1 MTELDRHQLGPL
13 LDRVTAGDRAALNE
27 LFARLR
33 PYLHALVRR
42 TLGDDWKDASDIVQS
57 SLRRIN
63 EHLDDLLADDP
74 TVPHLLAWI
83 KKIVRNR
90 AIDEARRRAHR
101 PTPTDE
107 SALRDLPGGWGRN
120 APNAVEAPAQQ
131 AEREQRSL
139 RLLSVLGKL
148 PERQRLVVEMH
159 YFDRLRDEEIRQRIG
174 GSIAAIRVLRCRAL
188 KELRRLME
196 ANDAAE

>member
-1 MTELDRHQLGPL
+1 MTDLDRHQLRPL
-13 LDRVTAGDRAALNE
+13 LERVTQGDQQALND

-42 TLGDDWKDASDIVQS
+42 TLGPDWKDASDVVQS

-63 EHLDDLLADDP
+63 EHLDDILQDDP

-90 AIDEARRRAHR
+90 AIDEARRRGSA
-101 PTPTDE
+101 PATGDGSGLE
-107 SALRDLPGGWGRN
+107 SVPGRN
-120 APNAVEAPAQQ
+120 PEDSK
-131 AEREQRSL
+131 ERDQRAAGVMAAL
-139 RLLSVLGKL
+139 AKL
-148 PERQRLVVEMH
+148 PERQRQVVELH
-159 YFDRLRDEEIRQRIG
+159 YFDRLRDAEISERLG
-174 GSIAAIRVLRCRAL
+174 GSVSAIRVLRCRAL

-196 ANDAAE
+196 ANHDGE